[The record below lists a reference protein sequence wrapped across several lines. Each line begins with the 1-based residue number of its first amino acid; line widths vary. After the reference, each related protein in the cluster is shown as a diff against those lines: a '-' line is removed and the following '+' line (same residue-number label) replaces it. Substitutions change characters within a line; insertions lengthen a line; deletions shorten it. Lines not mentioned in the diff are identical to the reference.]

1 MWFFNC
7 IKCVFCL
14 QVWLIVFRVVFIAHH
29 RPVMFK
35 RVPQVSGAFSNLE
48 LDGGQWRKENET
60 SVRGKIN
67 VYFLLVELY
76 SSSGELQ
83 EWSFQKMFNKKAN
96 LLHQCSKNC
105 MHVKDLL
112 VFQHAQCT
120 CTMMFGLSE
129 ILKRDWRGKS
139 QGQNCGMVF
148 LKSIYGVR
156 VFCQWLYIY
165 LIYSFI
171 QCELFCLCIHFLLWG
186 VTVLQAKRPHLLV
199 VMPAFLCVKQLGVRS
214 LIYHNLS
221 IRIISNLSH

>member
-1 MWFFNC
+1 MKLQLEVRSMCTFSLYSYIVAQENYRNDHSR
-7 IKCVFCL
+7 KC
-14 QVWLIVFRVVFIAHH
+14 
-29 RPVMFK
+29 
-35 RVPQVSGAFSNLE
+35 ST
-48 LDGGQWRKENET
+48 RKQICYT
-60 SVRGKIN
+60 SVARI
-67 VYFLLVELY
+67 VCT
-76 SSSGELQ
+76 SRICQ
-83 EWSFQKMFNKKAN
+83 CFNY
-96 LLHQCSKNC
+96 
-105 MHVKDLL
+105 
-112 VFQHAQCT
+112 QHAQCT

-171 QCELFCLCIHFLLWG
+171 QCELFCRCIHFLLWG